1 MEYILIGAG
10 GHSKV
15 IHDALLS
22 DGESI
27 KGFFD
32 DTTVTQ
38 TDNTF
43 QYYGKIEQ
51 ILDCST
57 EFIAEHKFVI
67 AIGNN
72 SVRKQI
78 VSLLESKKITY
89 GTVIHPSAVIASDVK
104 IGEGSV
110 ILANVVVNAATTI
123 GKHVILNSSSSIDHD
138 NVIDNFV
145 HISPGVHTAGAVEI
159 GKGTHV
165 GIGTNILP
173 MKKIGSWCIIG
184 GGTMVN
190 KDIGSNLL
198 AYGVPVKV
206 KKEGINVEK

>member
-15 IHDALLS
+15 IRDALSLEGKS
-22 DGESI
+22 V

-32 DTTVTQ
+32 DNQ
-38 TDNTF
+38 DDQKAGGI
-43 QYYGKIEQ
+43 QYYGKIAD
-51 ILDCST
+51 ILKCSNG
-57 EFIAEHKFVI
+57 FIAEHKFII

-72 SVRKQI
+72 SIRKQI
-78 VSLLESKKITY
+78 GTLLEPKKLRY
-89 GTVIHPSAVIASDVK
+89 GRAIHPKSIIASDVT

-110 ILANVVVNAATTI
+110 ILANVVVNSATSI
-123 GKHVILNSSSSIDHD
+123 GEHTILNTSSSIDHD
-138 NVIDNFV
+138 NFIDDFV

-159 GKGTHV
+159 GEGTHI

-184 GGTMVN
+184 GGTLVN
-190 KDIGSNLL
+190 KDIDSNLL

-206 KKEGINVEK
+206 KKEGINFEK